1 MPVSAPQ
8 TVSRPAEA
16 ASQRRAPPPVGIRTG
31 RRRPRL
37 GSARREHPRSPA
49 GRDPASR
56 QLPTTRSLRWIDES
70 VRAHR
75 ARRVTSLRRSSSR
88 VTWSGAN
95 SAKRSAVRTRDGRGP
110 ADPDA
115 ASPLRPTAQRS
126 IANRT
131 PRLLINER
139 RPSKAWSHERASVV
153 VDPGETL
160 EDGTPTPFSERRW
173 IATLGICPNRRPR
186 QTARC
191 RHARPRRASVRSSSR
206 RPTSLPMT
214 MWTTSARRLS
224 RRAIRRAGGA
234 GTEPAMFLPQER
246 SFGYDWSHARLTLTR
261 PRASLFRWALS
272 VFMSPP
278 SRGASRNV
286 MGRAP
291 HRDRVA
297 SLP

>member
-1 MPVSAPQ
+1 VSGKRNARSSCPPLQPPARWSLDPIAGRAQKLESQRRDAGQRPQ

-173 IATLGICPNRRPR
+173 IATLGYARTAVPGRPRGAATRARAERAYGRRPG
-186 QTARC
+186 
-191 RHARPRRASVRSSSR
+191 ARPAS
-206 RPTSLPMT
+206 P
-214 MWTTSARRLS
+214 
-224 RRAIRRAGGA
+224 
-234 GTEPAMFLPQER
+234 
-246 SFGYDWSHARLTLTR
+246 
-261 PRASLFRWALS
+261 
-272 VFMSPP
+272 
-278 SRGASRNV
+278 
-286 MGRAP
+286 
-291 HRDRVA
+291 
-297 SLP
+297 